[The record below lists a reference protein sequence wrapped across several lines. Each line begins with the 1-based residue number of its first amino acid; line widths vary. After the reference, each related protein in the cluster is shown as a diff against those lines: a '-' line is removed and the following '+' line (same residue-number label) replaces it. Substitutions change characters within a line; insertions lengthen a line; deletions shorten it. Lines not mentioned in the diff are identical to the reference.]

1 MQFTYSG
8 KQNSLLWNE
17 YGIKL
22 QFPSN
27 LTKVNIE
34 GTVSVLSTDD
44 ESYIFPEGSD
54 LVSAVYNIS
63 ANKPFPEP
71 VTVKLQ
77 HCVPIDSA
85 KEASLMSFVIA
96 NTEQGPP
103 YKFQEWRTF

>member
-1 MQFTYSG
+1 MDEHWAFSHAHDIGTGVYKQMQFTYSG
-8 KQNSLLWNE
+8 QQNSLLWNE
-17 YGIKL
+17 CGIKL

-27 LTKVNIE
+27 LTKVHIR

-44 ESYIFPEGSD
+44 ENYIFPEGSD
-54 LVSAVYNIS
+54 LVSAVYSIS

-85 KEASLMSFVIA
+85 
-96 NTEQGPP
+96 Q
-103 YKFQEWRTF
+103 